1 MGTRKINRKSNKFR
15 KTRSKK
21 QKGGNETQEEKN
33 NKLLKEVGKG
43 NIKEVEILLEKGADV
58 NTKNDSGVPALGV
71 ASLEGH
77 TEIVSMLVEKG
88 ADVNAKDNDGWTA
101 LIEASSRGYIET
113 VSLLLEN
120 GADMNMKDDDEYTA
134 LDWAVEFGHTSVV
147 ELLEKAI
154 KTEQETRSNKQN
166 AMGLV
171 RDRVPK
177 IPSLRS
183 LSHRQL
189 PTYPTTKMEYD
200 LMLPP
205 SKLGGKRKT
214 RKTRKSNKRG
224 GGISSSLP
232 AQLPET
238 PPECP
243 ICTEESIENSIT
255 TECGHTFH
263 KSCLQPWCRQH
274 RETTTCP
281 ACRGPIGRLC
291 RELLFTELE
300 KILFDAINVGKID
313 FAEAAF
319 ANSINDNGTPKKDNN
334 NILLLDIN
342 VQNKDGDTPLILAAK
357 NDQVEIVDMLLTFGA
372 DVDELNDDGYS
383 AFHVTDNDD
392 IINLLITFG
401 TEYYDP
407 TDDAVE
413 RNIFRFG
420 NRGGKRKTQKKN
432 RKSCLKK

>member
-1 MGTRKINRKSNKFR
+1 MNATD
-15 KTRSKK
+15 
-21 QKGGNETQEEKN
+21 E
-33 NKLLKEVGKG
+33 
-43 NIKEVEILLEKGADV
+43 D
-58 NTKNDSGVPALGV
+58 NT
-71 ASLEGH
+71 
-77 TEIVSMLVEKG
+77 
-88 ADVNAKDNDGWTA
+88 TA
-101 LIEASSRGYIET
+101 LISASEAGET
-113 VSLLLEN
+113 EVVRLLLEN

-177 IPSLRS
+177 KPSLRS